1 MNASTPKANRNP
13 SMGGDRRRGLGMR
26 GAFALGLLA
35 LILPLAVACGG
46 AGGGEPAASDAS
58 GDAAN
63 IAPDFTLTLYETE
76 TRRKGDTLRLSDL
89 KGSPVVVNFWFPSCP
104 PCVAEMPDL
113 ERVYQS
119 HKDQGVEFIGVQ
131 QIGLD
136 SAETGQEF
144 IKEIGVTYAVGADE
158 DDIITKYGLLGFP
171 ATAFIDRDQNLV
183 RLWQGVVDEEKLEE
197 LVQEILN

>member
-1 MNASTPKANRNP
+1 MD
-13 SMGGDRRRGLGMR
+13 GDRQRGLGMR

-35 LILPLAVACGG
+35 LILPLAAAC
-46 AGGGEPAASDAS
+46 GGEPAPSADNAA
-58 GDAAN
+58 AAN

-119 HKDQGVEFIGVQ
+119 HKDEGVEFIGVQ